1 MDLKY
6 FLKGNKKEKK
16 TTKYAPTKS
25 LCDENGKPVEF
36 TIKAIKEMIDN
47 PAEYDDFAVFVQS
60 YNGFDISLSEKVEQA
75 KNS

>member
-1 MDLKY
+1 MNTLFYFTKKEKNMDLKY

-36 TIKAIKEMIDN
+36 L
-47 PAEYDDFAVFVQS
+47 Y
-60 YNGFDISLSEKVEQA
+60 L
-75 KNS
+75 